1 MPTSKFFNVF
11 FDYTACRIVNVSGV
25 WLDIYISK
33 KQQQRMENK
42 MFGITK
48 KDNWYYTGMFYK
60 NSTTQIGHK
69 TYMKAVWYV
78 ISGRSI

>member
-1 MPTSKFFNVF
+1 
-11 FDYTACRIVNVSGV
+11 
-25 WLDIYISK
+25 
-33 KQQQRMENK
+33 MENK

-60 NSTTQIGHK
+60 GNATQIGHK

-78 ISGRSI
+78 ITGRSI